1 MKLSAK
7 NGISVGFLINAAVTG
22 DSIGENIE
30 IKMLKDDS
38 TVKIMKCVDGL
49 RIDDVKYTD
58 NARGAYA
65 ALCGGKQAPTS
76 QMIGYTQN
84 SDGEITKIYTAGNS
98 DDKNAQ
104 FMINKTL
111 TSLDGDESEYDY
123 AYYNKSSARIGRVMA
138 INGNTKNICRT

>member
-1 MKLSAK
+1 M
-7 NGISVGFLINAAVTG
+7 INAAVTG

-49 RIDDVKYTD
+49 RIDDVRYTD

-65 ALCGGKQAPTS
+65 ALCGGKQAPAS

-84 SDGEITKIYTAGNS
+84 SDGEIAKIYTAKESGS
-98 DDKNAQ
+98 KNAQ

-123 AYYNKSSARIGRVMA
+123 A
-138 INGNTKNICRT
+138 